1 MRLFAVCALALACAA
16 CGQSPESAPS
26 PTGSAASPT
35 EEVAA
40 PINPARIDRARGA
53 LPQGYEVSGY
63 TGAAS
68 PVVLWG
74 FGDAIV
80 SAPPECL
87 MLAEPAVD
95 SGTAMGWSASG
106 PGGIVYA
113 VVAGASDPERLAA
126 ALLADCARW
135 TLASGHTSGTVTM
148 QPAPAIHD
156 AQTVA
161 MSTAVTTVVEG
172 GTETR
177 SHADTFIAY
186 PVGYVCF
193 VALVTDP
200 GSPGPTLQ
208 SGFAADLLST
218 VVSALRG

>member
-1 MRLFAVCALALACAA
+1 
-16 CGQSPESAPS
+16 
-26 PTGSAASPT
+26 
-35 EEVAA
+35 
-40 PINPARIDRARGA
+40 
-53 LPQGYEVSGY
+53 
-63 TGAAS
+63 
-68 PVVLWG
+68 
-74 FGDAIV
+74 
-80 SAPPECL
+80 
-87 MLAEPAVD
+87 
-95 SGTAMGWSASG
+95 
-106 PGGIVYA
+106 
-113 VVAGASDPERLAA
+113 
-126 ALLADCARW
+126 
-135 TLASGHTSGTVTM
+135 M